1 MEKSDSS
8 FGNEIAAYWTQ
19 RASGYSK
26 VNREELVNGQKE
38 RWGTELISG
47 ILSAPCLSGKE
58 KRPGIRVLDCGTGPG
73 FFAILLAQAAFRVDA
88 VDYTENML
96 SEAEKNACA
105 EGISGD
111 SGLLSFQKM
120 NAEELTFPDETFDA
134 VVSRNLTWNL
144 PHPERAYSE
153 WFRVLKKGGVLL
165 NFDADWYGYLR
176 DEKMKQAHA
185 EDLRHVEESGAEN
198 FHEGEGIDTA
208 WIERIARRN
217 PLTYEKRPE
226 WDVLTCRKLGY
237 SFAEAD
243 PGAGER
249 VLSEDEKINYAST
262 PVFLVRA
269 VR

>member
-26 VNREELVNGQKE
+26 VNQEELVNGQKE
-38 RWGTELISG
+38 RWGDELISG
-47 ILSAPCLSGKE
+47 IFSAPCLGGRT
-58 KRPGIRVLDCGTGPG
+58 KRAEIRVLDCGTGPG
-73 FFAILLAQAAFRVDA
+73 FFAILLAQAGFCVDA
-88 VDYTENML
+88 VDYTDNML
-96 SEAEKNACA
+96 IEAEKNARA
-105 EGISGD
+105 EGISEKLE
-111 SGLLSFQKM
+111 LLRFQRM
-120 NAEELTFPDETFDA
+120 NAEKLGFPEGTFDA

-144 PHPERAYSE
+144 PHPEQAYSE
-153 WFRVLKKGGVLL
+153 WLRVLKKGGVLL

-176 DEKMKQAHA
+176 NEKLKQAHA
-185 EDLRHVEESGAEN
+185 DDLRHVEESGAEN

-237 SFAEAD
+237 SSAEAD
-243 PGAGER
+243 PGAGAR
-249 VLSEDEKINYAST
+249 VLSDDEKINYAST